1 MAAAGPGSG
10 SSGLGSCLFNAL
22 AGAWVDLY
30 HAAFVSKKTLQDEQ
44 QQIRVALV
52 QKELSSCQQLL
63 TRKEKELNSRL
74 VHVPSMSRPGTNCTP
89 ILSLGRLE
97 VNV

>member
-1 MAAAGPGSG
+1 MAAAGSGSG

-74 VHVPSMSRPGTNCTP
+74 VHVSSMSRHPMCTSHTKY
-89 ILSLGRLE
+89 IDK
-97 VNV
+97 